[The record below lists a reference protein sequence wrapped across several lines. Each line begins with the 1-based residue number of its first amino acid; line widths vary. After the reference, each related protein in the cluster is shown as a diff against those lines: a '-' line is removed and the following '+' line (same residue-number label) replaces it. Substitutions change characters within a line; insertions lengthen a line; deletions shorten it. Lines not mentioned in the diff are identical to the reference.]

1 MTCLKSN
8 FSLETASGEINQSLF
23 GKYNNIDELINN
35 IKNGLKECSFST
47 TLEESNDD
55 NNYQQSVDLLINTI
69 LDKLNDVSVLGKK
82 KIKRELSKFLLP
94 NTSTNIKPEVTAI
107 IPDAELFS
115 EQERK
120 SREYNDILDEF
131 FQENGAAKSRREE
144 ILSSELLL
152 SSIIDTK
159 TGTIVAN
166 AKDLNS
172 NLERFKAD
180 EYIKIRKYLENLGYS
195 GYADG
200 MYSKHKLNVSSFNNL
215 LKDIYNI
222 IQDKIQNE
230 TFKTE
235 LLNSWIDSVMGKSSD
250 FYDVVNA
257 YINLMYFDKV
267 LDRTLGTYIK
277 IDDSLI
283 EPITSEINSIGK
295 IETKYKYSF
304 NSGNAETIKGW
315 ETAENRDA
323 IKEMGKFSK
332 LIIESIPL
340 YNYHNKEKLNVNLN
354 AVRFS
359 NAITRLFDIS
369 NQLDAIEYADF
380 LELINHNHF
389 KSEQHFPK
397 ILDMLFSD
405 NHKSLVRRLK
415 DLGLTDFDLNVLYSI
430 RKQVY
435 QGVNSYNTVEQKFI
449 NEHGEL
455 TSRYPIVRSILGIVD
470 STVAM
475 NYLQH
480 KYNYNDGEY
489 QTSVKI
495 KYPTD
500 RVVYDMTTNINRNI
514 VNESD
519 KSAVLEK
526 YLIETDGNH
535 YEITIGSNYKFT
547 VKSDSKGRGLGA
559 LNKTNTSS
567 RYASIEYLPDINPE
581 TSDYRKKLLSR
592 KGLSRTESNFMEIL
606 SFIDDMLHTT
616 FSKDEDGL
624 IEYNVFRQL
633 DNHGLENLL
642 LAASRG
648 LIITDIYNK
657 FENERKSLG
666 LTKIELSKYLELNPD
681 IYPFVNI
688 SKLDSKDRK
697 HLLRQHISGEYLTTV
712 SDSEQWLHNLSH
724 AKAILS
730 GEVSKAVIKNL
741 ENDSIPN
748 FSPAFEGAFIKRRGT
763 QAKEKG
769 DASAYL
775 LFSENPNALKQVVVD
790 TDVSVQD
797 GRKKSIKNMTKGELL
812 LHSIVDKYFLPQL
825 QQGGNLIIQPTT
837 YSDKTKFINYIIS
850 SKLKGDIDLSNASTD
865 QLEDLILNSIGKYY
879 QKIWQNVLDDYEILF
894 GTRDIKEISDHLKL
908 HTEESLVALGKSKG
922 VEIHVDTHYRTIN
935 KKLQINE
942 LLNHYA
948 NHTYANKQELQKRLA
963 KEKIKFVESLIKNRV
978 HFNLS
983 FDKGDLTGSKNDL
996 TTVLLNKLGS
1006 KKAENW
1012 VSGQKMIIAKVMEG
1026 TRSVNNIV
1034 FGTKVDLKPGQTL
1047 QLNPLLE
1054 NFFMVHTLV
1063 GNNGRFILS
1072 GSEINH
1078 KVKALGKLNLSKTS
1092 LANFTNILSNYGLTD
1107 LSTASL
1113 VDLDYTIN
1121 LMEAENDANAKVI
1134 REIYDSH
1141 VYTLESQA
1149 QNAQL
1154 KRNVIIPATL
1164 RYYLQ
1169 DTLNGVTDTLKL
1181 AVTNDIP
1188 AEVFNFDGISN
1199 TIDAHDGAA
1208 LEEPFTSRLEN
1219 LSLQDNEVGTI
1230 KKPIWHHYDHRYG
1243 TAFLAKYAVHTM
1255 TNQWMRQ
1262 SEASTISLQNLF
1274 KKMTN
1279 LQWKENI
1286 DLIEGCN
1293 HRKGIIDFDTNILEG
1308 QKLYYK
1314 KGNKHYQ
1321 ILDFKRDQ
1329 NGDYY
1334 TVEIEVSA
1342 TGNNMPGATETDVYH
1357 YFDKLGNHSHIKT
1370 INNHTI
1376 NSLYELHSALGG
1388 IWCESLT
1395 NNGLQYSEASVNAVV
1410 NFMNSVTVLKPGA
1423 DPNIETQSSYR
1434 QPLKEYVISYVAN
1447 NSSIKNGAANRN
1459 SNKIFTDPYTGN
1471 EDDLAYM
1478 IVSTEGHGVQMDADH
1493 TSDEAQMTEFSQV
1506 ISSLD
1511 AGGRLHSYVKQ
1522 IYNVLGQVA
1531 LEQAQLEVSALEE
1544 FNKSGNISSV
1554 YDIVGRTI
1562 INNLASKKGQAGL
1575 AESIIKTIKKQF
1587 DLNSDHEAD
1596 IFKIPFSDP
1605 NIYSNILSTFVSI
1618 INNKS
1623 IKRKYPGQGT
1633 VMVPGYG
1640 MSQIWEFGGRTYQY
1654 EDLIKLAQKNL
1665 KNIND
1670 FDKITD
1676 ISAYNKAI
1684 VNAYLKQQQDQVLI
1698 VPTLDSFMPTD
1709 NVLVSFIGERFNVE
1723 ALNTDQVEYE
1733 ITKEPWKDDPTHLK
1747 NVLKIYIKGHKEL
1760 GSFDLVK
1767 DAEFGNYSVHFKT
1780 GNGDT
1785 GETYGSTKEQRSIL
1799 YENLY
1804 RAIPEGANVST
1815 WGNVS
1820 EGGVY
1825 ALNKL
1830 MDEYLGD
1837 IKVDNQVGTRTVRN
1851 RDNTQ
1856 DLVIPVF
1863 KKFGI
1868 GQIDYNE
1875 STQRQINVSLHSI
1888 KDYYD
1893 FKEDPIKFL
1902 NKKGYY
1908 NISSISYQKNIMKA
1922 RDLAPA
1928 KISFKYK
1935 DKAGVEYETNI
1946 FDTWA
1951 LKEAYKLG
1959 LERSNP
1965 KVQANV
1971 QLVLD
1976 GLERGVYL
1984 DANGNEIGIITQI
1997 INTPAELIMSN
2008 IYKSRFGIK
2017 DGQSLVD
2024 VLNDPLS
2031 FKKES
2036 EIINSDFYD
2045 LVYTRGNGNHL
2056 YITFNRFKPTS
2067 ESFDYS
2073 KKEWNYINRTKFNQ
2087 KNRLYTYNPET
2098 KIYDENGVTI
2108 LNKIYATDRN
2118 NIRLFEIGRDILRPD
2133 VQYDTNKRKF
2143 IDSTGKVLKDQKR
2156 FRRIS
2161 ESKVAEYVE
2170 FVHRYE
2176 VIEDGKKCISYNI
2189 DKKALARVLAI
2200 KDQEKSDIEVNLYIS
2215 TLLSKIYKSQSH
2227 SGIQIQTKLKRDS
2240 AILLE
2245 KTLKGLGNNLAYNS
2259 NLKDLLYKIQDLLD
2273 GATKLP
2279 VDEKGREIKSDYI
2292 VSTRKYNVIQKK
2304 YLDKLKNN
2312 IASSF
2317 EKAQFFTASRIPAQT
2332 LQSFM
2337 QMRCVGYTGTATNQC
2352 FVSHWQTWLQ
2362 GSDYDIDKA
2371 YIMGHS
2377 FDDNG
2382 VYIGWS
2388 NLFDYSSLEALQA
2401 SEQLPMPQRR
2411 KYKLDANG
2419 YDLTQYDA
2427 SFASANTA
2435 DRIKLLTKILNDLN
2449 EIKPIDGKVLINSSS
2464 DSIIYQSIISHENT
2478 ELPQDLKLESF
2489 KNFIASHIETTIQN
2503 IRNMIG
2509 AYTPIDMEILR
2520 DASINHS
2527 SKGDTSKQMTLMN
2540 PAVIYEMQYENM
2552 TGKKVIGIA
2561 ATGEKASFMWHYWL
2575 NDIIRENPEEFEK
2588 YGRFNHSLKRVQ
2600 NRSKGEPTVT
2610 NINTLPDVNLEGI
2623 DVENIL
2629 KLTGYITVDG
2639 MISQTLSAATD
2650 NAKELILA
2658 KINAGSKLAK
2668 CYLYLI
2674 TMGYDINDI
2683 VKFMTSDVLT
2693 FIDTFTEDNIYE
2705 GLNLTIDQAIEL
2717 AEGKIPYSVEK
2728 HFLSKKHSEFKSKNK
2743 GWEESLNNGME
2754 LENPYSIY
2762 NENYGD
2768 VQNFI
2773 DFINEVKAHRPAI
2786 VNLDDIADFRKILAG
2801 ANEFSNLG
2809 RILGLNQGLPTSK
2822 VDLRNLLDF
2831 IKKIITDRE
2840 LELEITNKKGEIND
2854 EKLKELGLN
2863 EKYLEIIGTFDPVK
2877 FLRDSDYRQLVI
2889 EYQNE
2894 IKENIP
2900 IFKIVEDIPQFKA
2913 ILTLLGTVEQLD
2925 HLTSTKSKLFDKIM
2939 DNFKERSYY
2948 VDEFMQKGILSYID
2962 DLLVLDFLKQHNY
2975 NFPIESGTEIFDAMW
2990 KDQKIGTS
2998 ISLTTPHG
3006 IASFKKVFENIVIP
3020 QLQKGQY
3027 YDGTQIITKDALKN
3041 NKFIQNLIRATDGDI
3056 PLYKA
3061 NLDMLAK
3068 DASANNI
3075 IKFQDYINGLK
3086 ELQSYEINEIPLSD
3100 WFMIYNLIV
3109 NKNKYG
3115 SDRMTTLLQ
3124 EFISENK
3131 SNFLTK
3137 YLNHIGKIDY
3147 KQKVDISYSLEDA
3160 LVATAKTVSSEFG
3173 HKEPML
3179 IVSTENGP
3187 QLMIRNG
3194 YDYEKFD
3201 QLIPPISGETKEQ
3214 YLQRL
3219 TNRLEYGTLRINYNS
3234 FIQESIK
3241 QLSNLDPKTITI
3253 LNDLIKQGALIID
3266 NVCNS

>member
-23 GKYNNIDELINN
+23 GKYNNIDELISN

-47 TLEESNDD
+47 TLEESNND

-69 LDKLNDVSVLGKK
+69 LDKLSDISVLGKK
-82 KIKRELSKFLLP
+82 KIKIELSKFLLP
-94 NTSTNIKPEVTAI
+94 STLTIIKPEVAAI
-107 IPDAELFS
+107 IPDVELLS
-115 EQERK
+115 EQARK
-120 SREYNDILDEF
+120 SREYDDILNEF
-131 FQENGAAKSRREE
+131 FQGNVAARSRREE
-144 ILSSELLL
+144 ILSNELLL
-152 SSIIDTK
+152 SSIINTK
-159 TGTIVAN
+159 TGTVVAN
-166 AKDLNS
+166 AKDLNN

-195 GYADG
+195 GYTDG

-230 TFKTE
+230 TFKTD
-235 LLNSWIDSVMGKSSD
+235 LRSSWIDSIMGKTSE

-267 LDRTLGTYIK
+267 LDATLGTYIK

-283 EPITSEINSIGK
+283 EPITFKINSIGK
-295 IETKYKYSF
+295 IESKYKYSF
-304 NSGNAETIKGW
+304 NSGNAETVKGW

-332 LIIESIPL
+332 LIIESIPF
-340 YNYHNKEKLNVNLN
+340 YNYQNKEKLNINLN

-359 NAITRLFDIS
+359 NAITRLLDIS
-369 NQLDAIEYADF
+369 NQLDAIDHADF
-380 LELINHNHF
+380 LELIHTNHF
-389 KSEQHFPK
+389 KPEQNFPK

-405 NHKSLVRRLK
+405 NHKSLVRKLK
-415 DLGLTDFDLNVLYSI
+415 NLGLTDFDLNVLYSI
-430 RKQVY
+430 KKQVY
-435 QGVNSYNTVEQKFI
+435 QGANSYNSIEQKFI

-455 TSRYPIVRSILGIVD
+455 TSRYPIVRSILGVVD
-470 STVAM
+470 STVTM

-489 QTSVKI
+489 QTTIKI

-500 RVVYDMTTNINRNI
+500 RTVYEMTTNINKNVI
-514 VNESD
+514 NKSD

-526 YLIETDGNH
+526 YSIEADGNH
-535 YEITIGSNYKFT
+535 YKITIGGNYKFT

-567 RYASIEYLPDINPE
+567 RYVSIDNLPDINPE

-592 KGLSRTESNFMEIL
+592 KGLSQIENNFMEIL

-633 DNHGLENLL
+633 DKHGLENLL

-666 LTKIELSKYLELNPD
+666 LTKIELGKYLELNPD
-681 IYPFVNI
+681 IYHFVNI
-688 SKLDSKDRK
+688 NNLDSKDRK
-697 HLLRQHISGEYLTTV
+697 HLLRQHITGEYLTTV
-712 SDSEQWLHNLSH
+712 ADSEQWLHNLSH

-769 DASAYL
+769 NASAYL
-775 LFSENPNALKQVVVD
+775 LFSENPNALKQVVID

-837 YSDKTKFINYIIS
+837 YSDKTKFINYVINS
-850 SKLKGDIDLSNASTD
+850 RLKGDIDLSTASTD

-879 QKIWQNVLDDYEILF
+879 QKIWQNVLDDYETLF
-894 GTRDIKEISDHLKL
+894 GTRDIKEISNQLKL
-908 HTEESLVALGKSKG
+908 HTEESLVALGRSKG

-935 KKLQINE
+935 KKLQVNE
-942 LLNHYA
+942 LLNQYA

-1012 VSGQKMIIAKVMEG
+1012 VSGQKMIIAKIMEG
-1026 TRSVNNIV
+1026 NLPVKNIL

-1063 GNNGRFILS
+1063 GNNARFILS

-1078 KVKALGKLNLSKTS
+1078 KVKTLGKLNLSKTS
-1092 LANFTNILSNYGLTD
+1092 LANFTNVLSSYGLTD

-1113 VDLDYTIN
+1113 VDLDYIIN
-1121 LMEAENDANAKVI
+1121 LMEAKNDVNAKAI

-1141 VYTLESQA
+1141 IYTLESQA

-1169 DTLNGVTDTLKL
+1169 NTLNGVTNTLKL

-1262 SEASTISLQNLF
+1262 SELSTISLQNLF

-1286 DLIEGCN
+1286 DLIEGCS
-1293 HRKGIIDFDTNILEG
+1293 HRKGIIDFTTNILEG

-1314 KGNKHYQ
+1314 KVNKHYQ

-1342 TGNNMPGATETDVYH
+1342 TGNNMPGAVETNIYH
-1357 YFDKLGNHSHIKT
+1357 YFDKLGNHSHTKT
-1370 INNHTI
+1370 ENNHTI
-1376 NSLYELHSALGG
+1376 NSLYELHVALGG

-1423 DPNIETQSSYR
+1423 DPNVKTQSSYR

-1459 SNKIFTDPYTGN
+1459 SNKVFTEPYTGN
-1471 EDDLAYM
+1471 EDDLHYM

-1575 AESIIKTIKKQF
+1575 AESIIKAIKKQF

-1596 IFKIPFSDP
+1596 VFKIPFSDP

-1640 MSQIWEFGGRTYQY
+1640 MAQIWEFNGRTYQY

-1665 KNIND
+1665 DNISD

-1676 ISAYNKAI
+1676 VSAYNKAI
-1684 VNAYLKQQQDQVLI
+1684 VNAYLQLQQNQIPV
-1698 VPTLDSFMPTD
+1698 VKTLDSFMPTD
-1709 NVLVSFIGERFNVE
+1709 AVNVFVDG
-1723 ALNTDQVEYE
+1723 
-1733 ITKEPWKDDPTHLK
+1733 KPKD
-1747 NVLKIYIKGHKEL
+1747 
-1760 GSFDLVK
+1760 
-1767 DAEFGNYSVHFKT
+1767 
-1780 GNGDT
+1780 
-1785 GETYGSTKEQRSIL
+1785 
-1799 YENLY
+1799 
-1804 RAIPEGANVST
+1804 
-1815 WGNVS
+1815 
-1820 EGGVY
+1820 
-1825 ALNKL
+1825 
-1830 MDEYLGD
+1830 
-1837 IKVDNQVGTRTVRN
+1837 
-1851 RDNTQ
+1851 
-1856 DLVIPVF
+1856 VI
-1863 KKFGI
+1863 
-1868 GQIDYNE
+1868 
-1875 STQRQINVSLHSI
+1875 SLTSI

-1893 FKEDPIKFL
+1893 FKENPSVFL
-1902 NKKGYY
+1902 LKRGIVTTNDRLTF
-1908 NISSISYQKNIMKA
+1908 QKNVMKA
-1922 RDLAPA
+1922 RDLAPS
-1928 KISFKYK
+1928 KISFKYETIEDGK
-1935 DKAGVEYETNI
+1935 KSIKETNI
-1946 FDTWA
+1946 FDTPP
-1951 LKEAYKLG
+1951 LVEAYKLE
-1959 LERSNP
+1959 LKRSNP
-1965 KVQANV
+1965 AVQAKVQK
-1971 QLVLD
+1971 VLD
-1976 GLERGVYL
+1976 GLELNRYYHN
-1984 DANGNEIGIITQI
+1984 NGNLVDERGDRYYKIIELT
-1997 INTPAELIMSN
+1997 NTPAEIIMSN

-2017 DGQSLVD
+2017 DGQSLND
-2024 VLNDPLS
+2024 VLDDPMS
-2031 FKKES
+2031 FVKEP

-2056 YITFNRFKPTS
+2056 YITFNRFKPIS

-2073 KKEWNYINRTKFNQ
+2073 KKEWSYINRTKFNQ
-2087 KNRLYTYNPET
+2087 KDRPYTYNPET

-2118 NIRLFEIGRDILRPD
+2118 NIRLFEVGRDILRPD
-2133 VQYDTNKRKF
+2133 IQYDTNKRKF

-2170 FVHRYE
+2170 FIHKYE
-2176 VIEDGKKCISYNI
+2176 VIEDGKKCTSYNV
-2189 DKKALARVLAI
+2189 DKKALARVLAV
-2200 KDQEKSDIEVNLYIS
+2200 KDQEKSDVELNLYIS

-2245 KTLKGLGNNLAYNS
+2245 KTLKGLGNNLAYDAD
-2259 NLKDLLYKIQDLLD
+2259 LKELLYKTQGLLI

-2279 VDEKGREIKSDYI
+2279 VDEKGKEIKSDYI
-2292 VSTRKYNVIQKK
+2292 VSTRTYNVIQKK
-2304 YLDKLKNN
+2304 YLNKLKNKV
-2312 IASSF
+2312 ASSF
-2317 EKAQFFTASRIPAQT
+2317 AKAQFFTASRIPAQT

-2337 QMRCVGYTGTATNQC
+2337 QMRCVGYTGTTTNQC

-2401 SEQLPMPQRR
+2401 SEQLPMPQGRR
-2411 KYKLDANG
+2411 YKLDANG
-2419 YDLTQYDA
+2419 YDLTQYEAD
-2427 SFASANTA
+2427 FASANA
-2435 DRIKLLTKILNDLN
+2435 VDRIKLLTKILNDLN
-2449 EIKPIDGKVLINSSS
+2449 EIKAVDGKVLVNSSS

-2489 KNFIASHIETTIQN
+2489 KNFISSHIETTIQN
-2503 IRNMIG
+2503 VRNMIG

-2527 SKGDTSKQMTLMN
+2527 SKGDSASQMTLVN
-2540 PAVIYEMQYENM
+2540 PAVIYEMQHETM
-2552 TGKKVIGIA
+2552 TGKNVIGIT

-2610 NINTLPDVNLEGI
+2610 NINTLPDVNLEGVDI
-2623 DVENIL
+2623 ENIL
-2629 KLTGYITVDG
+2629 KLTGDITVDG

-2674 TMGYDINDI
+2674 TMGYNIDDI
-2683 VKFMTSDVLT
+2683 VKFMTSDILT
-2693 FIDTFTEDNIYE
+2693 FIDTFTEDNVYE
-2705 GLNLTIDQAIEL
+2705 ELNLTMDQAIEL

-2728 HFLSKKHSEFKSKNK
+2728 HFLQKKHSEFKSKNK

-2754 LENPYSIY
+2754 LKNPYSIY
-2762 NENYGD
+2762 NENYIG

-2773 DFINEVKAHRPAI
+2773 DFINEVRAHRPTI

-2801 ANEFSNLG
+2801 ANEFSNFG
-2809 RILGLNQGLPTSK
+2809 RLLGLNQGLPTSK

-2840 LELEITNKKGEIND
+2840 LELEIINKKGELND
-2854 EKLKELGLN
+2854 EKIKELGLN
-2863 EKYLEIIGTFDPVK
+2863 DNYLEIIGTFDPVK
-2877 FLRDSDYRQLVI
+2877 FLIDSDYRQLAI
-2889 EYQNE
+2889 KYQNE

-2900 IFKIVEDIPQFKA
+2900 IFKIVEDIPQVKA
-2913 ILTLLGTVEQLD
+2913 ILTLLGTVVQLD
-2925 HLTSTKSKLFDKIM
+2925 NLTSIKSKLFDKIM
-2939 DNFKERSYY
+2939 DDFKKRSYY

-2962 DLLVLDFLKQHNY
+2962 DLLVLDFMKQTNY
-2975 NFPIESGTEIFDAMW
+2975 VFPIESGTEIFDAMW
-2990 KDQKIGTS
+2990 KDQKIGTY

-3020 QLQKGQY
+3020 YLQKGEY
-3027 YDGTQIITKDALKN
+3027 YNGTQIITDDSLKT
-3041 NKFIQNLIRATDGDI
+3041 NKFIQNLIRATDGDT

-3075 IKFQDYINGLK
+3075 VKFQDYVNGLK
-3086 ELQSYEINEIPLSD
+3086 ELQSYKINEIPLSD

-3137 YLNHIGKIDY
+3137 YLNHIGTIDY
-3147 KQKVDISYSLEDA
+3147 EQNIDISYSLEDA

-3194 YDYEKFD
+3194 YNYEKFD
-3201 QLIPPISGETKEQ
+3201 QLIPPVSGETKEQ

-3241 QLSNLDPKTITI
+3241 QLSSLDPRAITI
-3253 LNDLIKQGALIID
+3253 LNDLIRQGALIID